1 MLPVLGATI
10 ALHVIAFA
18 VTIADPSLWPWTLGT
33 IVANH
38 LLITALSVDPR
49 GSLLGRNLTRLP
61 ADAIARAQIAVTIDD
76 GPDPEVTPQVLNI
89 LDAHGAKA
97 TFFCVGTNVAAYPD
111 LAREIIRRGHAIEN
125 HSHQHGWHFALSGRD
140 RFVRE
145 IAAAQQAITS
155 VTGVAP
161 TFFRAPAGM
170 RNPFLDSALRC
181 LGLSL
186 ASWSRRGFDTVQRNP
201 QPVLD
206 RLTRGLAAGDILLLH
221 DGHAARTSTGTPVI
235 VEVLPALLD
244 AIRSAGL
251 HGVTLRAATGSSPQQ
266 QSRVL
271 QTAAR

>member
-1 MLPVLGATI
+1 MLLLLRLTI
-10 ALHVIAFA
+10 AIHVIAIA

-33 IVANH
+33 IAANH
-38 LLITALSVDPR
+38 VLITALSIIPR
-49 GSLLGRNLTRLP
+49 GSLLGLNLTRLP
-61 ADAIARAQIAVTIDD
+61 ADAIARAQVAVTLDD
-76 GPDPEVTPQVLNI
+76 GPDPDVTPQVLDI

-97 TFFCVGTNVAAYPD
+97 TFFCVGANVQAHPE

-125 HSHQHGWHFALSGRD
+125 HSNEHGWHFALSGRA
-140 RFVRE
+140 RFARE

-155 VTGVAP
+155 VTGIPP

-170 RNPFLDSALRC
+170 RNPFLDSALRR

-186 ASWSRRGFDTVQRNP
+186 TSWTRRGFDTVERDP
-201 QPVLD
+201 RSVLE

-221 DGHAARTSTGTPVI
+221 DGNASRTSSGTAVV

-244 AIRSAGL
+244 AIRGAGL
-251 HGVTLRAATGSSPQQ
+251 HAVTLQTATGSLPQP
-266 QSRVL
+266 RGIL